1 MAALFN
7 FNTEVKYMIELLNVL
22 PQEVDVGASVLF
34 TSVAVRSGK
43 CERHRD
49 GSGILTLTTPGRYL
63 IGFSG
68 NIAVPEGETVGEVSL
83 GIALDGE
90 VLPGSTMRAT
100 PAAVEEYFN
109 VATTHYVDVYCNCCV
124 SISVQN
130 NGDIPILV
138 DNPNL
143 TAVRVA

>member
-1 MAALFN
+1 
-7 FNTEVKYMIELLNVL
+7 MIELLNVT
-22 PQEVDVGASVLF
+22 PQTVTVGGNVLF
-34 TSVAVRSGK
+34 TSTAVKSGK
-43 CERHRD
+43 YERHRD
-49 GSGILTLTTPGRYL
+49 GSGLLTLTAPGRYL

-68 NIAVPEGETVGEVSL
+68 NIAVPTGETVGEVSL
-83 GIALDGE
+83 GIALGAE
-90 VLPGSTMRAT
+90 ILSGSLMRAT

-124 SISVQN
+124 NISVQN
-130 NGDIPILV
+130 GGDIPVLV

>member
-1 MAALFN
+1 
-7 FNTEVKYMIELLNVL
+7 MIELLNVL
-22 PQEVDVGASVLF
+22 PQTVAVNGNVLF
-34 TSVAVRSGK
+34 TSTAVRSGK

-49 GSGILTLTTPGRYL
+49 GSGVLTLTAPGRYL

-68 NIAVPEGETVGEVSL
+68 NIAVPTGETVGEVSL

-100 PAAVEEYFN
+100 PAAVEQYFN
-109 VATTHYVDVYCNCCV
+109 VSTTHYVDVYCNCCV
-124 SISVQN
+124 NISVQN
-130 NGDIPILV
+130 NGDIPVLV

>member
-1 MAALFN
+1 
-7 FNTEVKYMIELLNVL
+7 MIELLNVL
-22 PQEVDVGASVLF
+22 PQTVAVNGNVLF
-34 TSVAVRSGK
+34 TSTAVHTGR

-49 GSGILTLTTPGRYL
+49 GSGVLTLTAPGRYL

-68 NIAVPEGETVGEVSL
+68 NIAVPTGETVGEVSL

-90 VLPGSTMRAT
+90 ILPGSTMRAT

-130 NGDIPILV
+130 GGDVPVLV

>member
-1 MAALFN
+1 
-7 FNTEVKYMIELLNVL
+7 MIELLNTL
-22 PQEVDVGASVLF
+22 PQTVAVGGNVLF
-34 TSVAVRSGK
+34 TSTAVHSGR

-49 GSGILTLTTPGRYL
+49 GSGVLTLTAPGRYL
-63 IGFSG
+63 IGFFA
-68 NIAVPEGETVGEVSL
+68 NIAVPAGGTVGEVSL

-109 VATTHYVDVYCNCCV
+109 VATTHYVDVYCGCCATV
-124 SISVQN
+124 SVTN
-130 NGDIPILV
+130 NGAAATLV